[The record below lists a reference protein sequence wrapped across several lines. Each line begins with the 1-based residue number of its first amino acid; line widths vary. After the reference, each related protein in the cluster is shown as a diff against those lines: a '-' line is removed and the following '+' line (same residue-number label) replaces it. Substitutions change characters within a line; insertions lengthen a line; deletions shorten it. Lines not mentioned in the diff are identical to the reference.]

1 MSNRNNIEGLIKKSH
16 DNFMKKRDYFHLF
29 NGMLPVYIKDPLP
42 EGFDIHGTLSNLEK
56 MVPKQLFYNID
67 VIMVG
72 DFEEF
77 HRRQVNAMYQ
87 NGAIYVANDQ
97 DNPIDMI
104 DDIIHELAHA
114 IEESF
119 VELIYG
125 DNTIQQEF
133 LGKRKR
139 LLDILKQEGYN
150 IIESDFLE
158 PSFSLEFDSFL
169 FHEIGY
175 PTLSSLTMGL
185 FFSPYAITSLSEY
198 FANGFE
204 NYLLSYENRKY
215 IKNISPHLFN
225 KIEEIIEGEHYEP
238 EPQRF

>member
-1 MSNRNNIEGLIKKSH
+1 MSNRDNIEGLIKESH

-29 NGMLPVYIKDPLP
+29 NGMLPVYVKDPLP

-56 MVPKQLFYNID
+56 IVPKQLFYNID

-97 DNPIDMI
+97 DNPVDMI
-104 DDIIHELAHA
+104 DDIIHELAHS
-114 IEESF
+114 IEEAS

-125 DNTIQQEF
+125 DNVLQQEF

-150 IIESDFLE
+150 VRESEFLDT
-158 PSFSLEFDSFL
+158 SFSLEFDHFL
-169 FHEIGY
+169 FSEIGY
-175 PTLSSLTMGL
+175 PTLASLTMNL
-185 FFSPYAITSLSEY
+185 FISPYGITSLSEY

-204 NYLLSYENRKY
+204 KYLLNFENRKY
-215 IKNISPHLFN
+215 LKNISPYLFN
-225 KIEEIIEGEHYEP
+225 KIEEVIEGE
-238 EPQRF
+238 

>member
-150 IIESDFLE
+150 IRESDFLDTE
-158 PSFSLEFDSFL
+158 FSLEFDHFL
-169 FHEIGY
+169 YSEIGY
-175 PTLSSLTMGL
+175 PTLASLTMNL
-185 FFSPYAITSLSEY
+185 FISPYGITSLSEY

-204 NYLLSYENRKY
+204 KYLLSHENKKFL
-215 IKNISPHLFN
+215 KNISPYLFN
-225 KIEEIIEGEHYEP
+225 KIEEIIEVE
-238 EPQRF
+238 

>member
-150 IIESDFLE
+150 IRESDFLDTE
-158 PSFSLEFDSFL
+158 FSLEFDHFL
-169 FHEIGY
+169 YSEIGY
-175 PTLSSLTMGL
+175 PTLASLTMNL
-185 FFSPYAITSLSEY
+185 FISPYGITSLSEY

-204 NYLLSYENRKY
+204 KYLLSHENKKFL
-215 IKNISPHLFN
+215 KNISPYLFN
-225 KIEEIIEGEHYEP
+225 KIEEIIDVE
-238 EPQRF
+238 